1 MESLRIRGGPPATC
15 HASAADCAAAN
26 GVLAFVIVYV
36 VLLGLVGAGTALDP
50 LSSATSIQPSAV
62 TAMQMLLAQNP
73 QVAGFV
79 PSGELR
85 QLAAVS

>member
-1 MESLRIRGGPPATC
+1 
-15 HASAADCAAAN
+15 
-26 GVLAFVIVYV
+26 
-36 VLLGLVGAGTALDP
+36 
-50 LSSATSIQPSAV
+50 V